1 MKKALLALSVVCAAF
16 SMNAGAQ
23 VVWLQD
29 FEGVAPGLP
38 TTPSAWTQGSTGA
51 PGWKTQTWNG
61 SATQSGWGTALG
73 GTIPNH
79 AGNVAVI
86 DDWNDSGTVSV
97 PISNLHDT
105 LKTHVFSLAGY
116 SNPWFNFTPF
126 FVKATRTATGKTERA
141 YILGSTN
148 GGSTWSVIDSV
159 DGTAQW
165 ARQHV
170 DLASLASAANA
181 RIGIRYTDATDHL
194 LGLAIDSAEVYNLNT
209 SSAAVTA
216 LAYNSSVDGISA
228 NGQPV
233 GFNLLNNG
241 LPITSFRAKFTVN
254 GGAPITQSFTGVT
267 QAPYVTTFYQFTST
281 IAGAV
286 AGTNTIVVT
295 VDSVN
300 GIANPDSDPSETATF
315 LYASATT
322 NRQGLIEE
330 FSSSTCPPC
339 ASFNSTFDPLCVTM
353 AVNTAGT
360 DINVIKYQMNW
371 PSPGNDR
378 SYNSDG
384 STRRTF
390 YGVSGIPDHFVNGL
404 TSQISDLATQL
415 TSSKALKSF
424 IDMSVNYTVDTTR
437 NKMGV
442 IVTVTP
448 HFTKSGSYTVHT
460 VVMDKYYENTT
471 NTTGQ
476 LKYYHIMRKCLP
488 SGSGH
493 SVSAWADGVP
503 QTFVD
508 TGIAFTSGNYTL
520 GTSSYPTQGDNKFWN
535 NLYAGSE
542 VVCFVQD
549 NATKSVMQSVWS
561 LPAGLMSVSTL
572 AKVDGISVYPN
583 PTKDAANLKFNLQ
596 EEGNVSVSV
605 MDYTGK
611 MLTEVVNENMT
622 AGVKNVNINTKG
634 MAPGNYI
641 IMISAN
647 GGNRVER
654 LTVE

>member
-1 MKKALLALSVVCAAF
+1 MKKLLLALSVACTVF
-16 SMNAGAQ
+16 SLNSGAQ
-23 VVWLQD
+23 VIWSQD

-38 TTPSAWTQGSTGA
+38 SGWTQGSTGA
-51 PGWKTQTWNG
+51 PGWKTLTWNG
-61 SATQSGWGTALG
+61 SATQTGWGTALG
-73 GTIPNH
+73 GTLPNH

-105 LKTHVFSLAGY
+105 LKTPVFSLAA
-116 SNPWFNFTPF
+116 SPNAWFNFTTY

-141 YILGSTN
+141 YVLGSTD

-159 DGTAQW
+159 DGGTSW
-165 ARQHV
+165 NRQHV
-170 DLASLASAANA
+170 NLSPLASAASA
-181 RIGIRYTDATDHL
+181 RLGIRYTDATDHL
-194 LGLAIDSAEVYNLNT
+194 LGCAIDSAEVSNLST
-209 SSAAVTA
+209 SSAAVTS
-216 LAYNSSVDGISA
+216 LAYNSSIDGISA

-233 GFNLLNNG
+233 GFTLLNNG
-241 LPITSFRAKFTVN
+241 LPITSFRAKFTIN
-254 GGAPITQSFTGVT
+254 GGTPITQSFTGVS
-267 QAPYVTTFYQFTST
+267 QAPYVSTFYQFTST
-281 IAGAV
+281 ITGAV

-300 GIANPDSDPSETATF
+300 GISNPDADPSETSTF
-315 LYASATT
+315 LFASEAT

-339 ASFNSTFDPLCVTM
+339 ASFNSTFDPLCVSM
-353 AVNTAGT
+353 AVNTSGT

-384 STRRTF
+384 STRRGY

-404 TSQISDLATQL
+404 TSNISDLATQL
-415 TSSKALKSF
+415 TSSKALQSF
-424 IDMSVNYTVDTTR
+424 MDMSVNYMVDTTR
-437 NKMGV
+437 SKMGV

-448 HFTKSGSYTVHT
+448 HFTKAGSYTVHT

-476 LKYYHIMRKCLP
+476 LKYYHVMRKCLP

-493 SVSAWADGVP
+493 AVSAWADGVA
-503 QTFVD
+503 QSFVD
-508 TGIAFTSGNYTL
+508 TGITYTNGNYLL
-520 GTSSYPTQGDNKFWN
+520 GTASYPTQGDNKFWN
-535 NLYAGSE
+535 SLYAGSE

-572 AKVDGISVYPN
+572 AKVDGISVFPN
-583 PTKDAANLKFNLQ
+583 PTKDGANLKFNLQ
-596 EEGNVSVSV
+596 EAGNVSVSV
-605 MDYTGK
+605 LDYTGK

-622 AGVKNVNINTKG
+622 AGVKNVKIDTKG
-634 MAPGNYI
+634 MTPGNYI
-641 IMISAN
+641 VMISAN

>member
-23 VVWLQD
+23 VIWQQD

-38 TTPSAWTQGSTGA
+38 TGWIQGSTGA
-51 PGWKTQTWNG
+51 PGWKTLTWNG

-86 DDWNDSGTVSV
+86 DDWNDSGTVAV

-105 LKTHVFSLAGY
+105 LKTPVFSLA
-116 SNPWFNFTPF
+116 SSPNAWFNFTTY

-141 YILGSTN
+141 YVLGSTD

-159 DGTAQW
+159 DGGTTW
-165 ARQHV
+165 NRQHV
-170 DLASLASAANA
+170 NLAPLASAANA
-181 RIGIRYTDATDHL
+181 RLAIRYTDATDHL
-194 LGLAIDSAEVYNLNT
+194 LGCAIDSAEVSNLNT

-216 LAYNSSVDGISA
+216 LAYNSSLDGISA
-228 NGQPV
+228 NGQPI
-233 GFNLLNNG
+233 GFTLQNNG

-254 GGAPITQSFTGVT
+254 GGAPITQSFTGLT
-267 QAPYVTTFYQFTST
+267 HAPYVSTFYQFTST
-281 IAGAV
+281 ISGAV
-286 AGTNTIVVT
+286 AGTNTVVVT

-300 GIANPDSDPSETATF
+300 GIVNPNVDSNETATF
-315 LYASATT
+315 LYASATA

-339 ASFNSTFDPLCVTM
+339 ASFNSTFDPLCVSM
-353 AVNTAGT
+353 AVNTTGT

-384 STRRTF
+384 STRRTY
-390 YGVSGIPDHFVNGL
+390 YGVTGIPDHFVNGL
-404 TSQISDLATQL
+404 TSQISDLGTQL

-424 IDMSVNYTVDTTR
+424 IDMSVNYTVDTAR

-448 HFTKSGSYTVHT
+448 RFTKSGSYTVHT
-460 VVMDKYYENTT
+460 VVMDKYYENTA

-476 LKYYHIMRKCLP
+476 LKYYHVMRKCLP

-493 SVSAWADGVP
+493 PVSAWADGVA
-503 QTFVD
+503 QSFVD
-508 TGIAFTSGNYTL
+508 TGITYTNGNYTL
-520 GTSSYPTQGDNKFWN
+520 GTSSYPTQGDNKFWAN
-535 NLYAGSE
+535 PYAGSE

-549 NATKSVMQSVWS
+549 NATKSVMQSVFA
-561 LPAGLMSVSTL
+561 LPAGTISVSTL
-572 AKVDGISVYPN
+572 AKVDGISIFPN
-583 PTKDAANLKFNLQ
+583 PTKGSANLKFNLQ
-596 EEGNVSVSV
+596 EEGNVSVSL
-605 MDYTGK
+605 MEYTGK
-611 MLTEVVNENMT
+611 MVSEIVNENMT
-622 AGVKNVNINTKG
+622 PGVKNVNINTKG
-634 MAPGNYI
+634 IVPGNYI
-641 IMISAN
+641 VLISTV